1 MKINLTI
8 LKEAL
13 IVMNY
18 SFCLIMFVN
27 YIFKPIEFAES
38 FHMYSLFIAFPNL
51 LLFALRVKEWNDEYK
66 EWEEE

>member
-1 MKINLTI
+1 MKINLAI

-27 YIFKPIEFAES
+27 YIFKLIEFAES
-38 FHMYSLFIAFPNL
+38 FYMYLLFITFPNL

>member
-27 YIFKPIEFAES
+27 YIFKLIEFAES
-38 FHMYSLFIAFPNL
+38 FYMYLLFITFPNL
-51 LLFALRVKEWNDEYK
+51 LLLALRVKEWNDEYK

>member
-27 YIFKPIEFAES
+27 YIFKLIEFAES
-38 FHMYSLFIAFPNL
+38 FYMYLLFITFPNL